1 MVDKPCPTRT
11 YIDVD
16 PNKSEIKVQLAG
28 KKSPALIL
36 DEGEMKM
43 ILDSLVED
51 GYVIGHE
58 SDKPPYGLTYQY
70 NSDKDN
76 L

>member
-1 MVDKPCPTRT
+1 MDKPCPTRT

-28 KKSPALIL
+28 IKSPALIL

-43 ILDSLVED
+43 ILDLLVENS
-51 GYVIGHE
+51 YVIGHE
-58 SDKPPYGLTYQY
+58 SDKPPHGLTYQY
-70 NSDKDN
+70 NCYKNN